1 MQYFVNILNY
11 TNYVL
16 RYIFQKLYFYVNVI
30 SFADFIEIRKINF
43 TIAVRFMTSIFKQI
57 KTAHSLQKSSK
68 IIDRLTIIC

>member
-1 MQYFVNILNY
+1 M
-11 TNYVL
+11 L